1 MKWFAGI
8 DGGATKTLAV
18 IGDETG
24 RIRGAGR
31 SGPANHQTVGSE
43 GAESAIR
50 DALGEALRS
59 AGTPLSS
66 LDGVLLGLAGADY
79 PSDFA
84 LLDRVCRQMLSATPF
99 SVVNDSWVAL
109 RGGTRRGWGIVS
121 VCGTGSNTAGRA
133 PDGREHI
140 VIGMSYEFGTRG
152 GATDLIREAAH
163 WAFRAAQQAGPPT
176 LLTTEIPK
184 LAGVCSM
191 AELGEKAYTLGAESM
206 ACLVDVPPV
215 IFRLA
220 AGGDRVCQDI
230 LVTIGNAQGQAAGG
244 VIRLLDMTGMPVEVV
259 MAGSVWLGECPLMR
273 DAFAL
278 AVHRVAPN
286 ATPRLP
292 EFQPVAGAYLMA
304 LEKAGLA
311 IGPVHYEALA
321 ASAKAI

>member
-18 IGDETG
+18 VGDETG
-24 RIRGAGR
+24 RILGGGR
-31 SGPANHQTVGSE
+31 SGPANHQTVGPA
-43 GAESAIR
+43 GAESAVR
-50 DALGEALRS
+50 DALGEALRC
-59 AGTPLSS
+59 AGVPLSS

-84 LLDRVCRQMLSATPF
+84 LLDGVCRQTLAATPF

-109 RGGTRRGWGIVS
+109 RGGTRKGWGVVS
-121 VCGTGSNTAGRA
+121 VCGTGSNTAGRT

-163 WAFRAAQQAGPPT
+163 WAFRAAQQAGPST
-176 LLTTEIPK
+176 LLTSEIPR
-184 LAGVCSM
+184 LTGVRDM
-191 AELGEKAYTLGAESM
+191 AELGELAYALGAESM
-206 ACLVDVPPV
+206 ARLAGVPPA

-220 AGGDRVCQDI
+220 SAGDRVCQDI
-230 LVTIGNAQGQAAGG
+230 LVTIGDAQGQAAGG
-244 VIRLLDMTGMPVEVV
+244 VIRLLDMAAMPVEIV

-273 DAFAL
+273 DAFTL
-278 AVHRVAPN
+278 AVHRIAPA

-292 EFQPVAGAYLMA
+292 EFGPVAGAYLMA
-304 LEKAGLA
+304 LENAGVMVGA
-311 IGPVHYEALA
+311 EHYDALA
-321 ASAKAI
+321 ESWSIS